1 MSTERL
7 LCARLVL
14 GAILPRCILG
24 QRWKMQSPP
33 PPMQASVLG
42 KRLPSRIEHLLTR
55 RGQWRQRERPVT
67 HTTQALGKDMKTVGN
82 SQESRMTW
90 QDMKTLPAPEGSGD
104 SQGCAACPCEW
115 LRPAFQ
121 QLPLWT
127 GWFSSPRTDA
137 GCGHAIWVIHASTAE
152 TPKRHFPRKRGQY
165 LPGLLKAPD

>member
-1 MSTERL
+1 MCQTCAGRHPPTLHPWPAVEDAESTSSHAGISPGEEAAFPHR
-7 LCARLVL
+7 APFNQK
-14 GAILPRCILG
+14 GA
-24 QRWKMQSPP
+24 
-33 PPMQASVLG
+33 V
-42 KRLPSRIEHLLTR
+42 ET
-55 RGQWRQRERPVT
+55 ERPVT
-67 HTTQALGKDMKTVGN
+67 HTTRALGKDMRTVGN

-137 GCGHAIWVIHASTAE
+137 GCGRAIWVIHASTAE